1 MRSWVRTAAALM
13 LVAALSA
20 APVGAQFKPKLP
32 KIGPIGGKAPTAA
45 QAAPAPTFNDRVVEI
60 TDDRAEGLLAGFRAE
75 LAALDASDKER
86 ASARA
91 AYEEENK
98 RHGARLREYEGKN
111 KAWQDCQNA
120 NVKPAQDKA
129 ERKGKKAEE
138 DFTGGDQEAFDRRME
153 ELSKRME
160 AAQAKGDMATMMAI
174 TDSISKSAGVASS
187 MEAGKAGKELQA
199 ASEKCGPEPVAPEP
213 PTPPS
218 DAGPNLEA
226 EGSTAANEAMSSDD
240 KSADDKSSDEKITP
254 EQYAIMRERVRPVC
268 GGASGGFSDT
278 EVAAINK
285 RKSDL
290 CKADKALQD
299 KGH

>member
-1 MRSWVRTAAALM
+1 MRSCVRHAAVLIAF
-13 LVAALSA
+13 AALSA
-20 APVGAQFKPKLP
+20 APVVAQFKPKLP
-32 KIGPIGGKAPTAA
+32 KVGPIGGKAPTAS
-45 QAAPAPTFNDRVVEI
+45 QGAPAPTFNDRVIEI
-60 TDDRAEGLLAGFRAE
+60 TDERAAGMLVGFRAE
-75 LAALDASDKER
+75 LAALDASDKKR

-98 RHGARLREYEGKN
+98 GHAARLKEYEGKK
-111 KAWQDCQNA
+111 KAWEACQNA
-120 NVKPAQDKA
+120 NVKPAQDQADKKA
-129 ERKGKKAEE
+129 QKAEE
-138 DFTGGDQEAFDRRME
+138 DMTGGDQEAFDRRME

-187 MEAGKAGKELQA
+187 MEAGKAGTELQA
-199 ASEKCGPEPVAPEP
+199 ASEKCGREPAAPEP

-218 DAGPNLEA
+218 DAGPNLEQ
-226 EGSTAANEAMSSDD
+226 EGSTAANEGLPSGG
-240 KSADDKSSDEKITP
+240 KITP
-254 EQYAIMRERVRPVC
+254 EQYVIMRERVRPMVC
-268 GGASGGFSDT
+268 GGSGGASGGFSDT

-290 CKADKALQD
+290 CKADKALQE